1 MLKIQKWQKMK
12 KTHHRVT
19 GVRCI
24 HLWILAE
31 SVSVLSNF
39 KCRQWS
45 SILKGINFKR
55 FLKENYA
62 IALDSWYL
70 STEKMLDMEFCR
82 SSRPEVFIGKG
93 VLKIC
98 SIFTEEHP
106 YRSAILIKLQSNFA
120 LRHGEFYK
128 FATYFQNT
136 FSQEHLWV
144 TASDYVLIVLME
156 IVFIRHS

>member
-70 STEKMLDMEFCR
+70 STEKMLDMEFNILQKQP
-82 SSRPEVFIGKG
+82 SRG
-93 VLKIC
+93 VHRKRC
-98 SIFTEEHP
+98 SKNMQHI
-106 YRSAILIKLQSNFA
+106 YRRTPVSKCDFNKVTKQLCTSAWGIL
-120 LRHGEFYK
+120 
-128 FATYFQNT
+128 
-136 FSQEHLWV
+136 
-144 TASDYVLIVLME
+144 
-156 IVFIRHS
+156 